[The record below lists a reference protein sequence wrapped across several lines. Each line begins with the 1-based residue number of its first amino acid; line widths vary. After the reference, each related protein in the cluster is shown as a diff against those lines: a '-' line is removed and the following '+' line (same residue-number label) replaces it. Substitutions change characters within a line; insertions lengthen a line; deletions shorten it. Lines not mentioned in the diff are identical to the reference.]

1 MHTDTEWKF
10 SEERRGYS
18 RKLYS
23 YSQAKWLDDYH
34 TITSFEPMVDDYEAG
49 NESIEECLH
58 FNIEWL
64 LSWAQE
70 EMSHLRER
78 IASIT

>member
-1 MHTDTEWKF
+1 
-10 SEERRGYS
+10 
-18 RKLYS
+18 
-23 YSQAKWLDDYH
+23 
-34 TITSFEPMVDDYEAG
+34 MVDDYAAG

-58 FNIEWL
+58 LNIEWL